1 MKNAFVFLCWLL
13 ASDAAA
19 QVVING
25 RITDGK
31 QPLAGAHIYALQ
43 DGAGSVSA
51 ADGNFVITTEKMPVR
66 LRISYLGFQTLDT
79 LIETNHLVYTLVLKA
94 DKLGLSQVVVSASRV
109 ETDRREATVAVQ
121 VLPAAQM
128 RQLQAP
134 ALTEGLPFGAGI
146 RTENNCQSC
155 GFTSVRLNGLPGAYT
170 QLLLDGRPVF
180 SALNGV
186 YGLDQLPTAM
196 IGRLEV
202 VRGGGSV
209 LYGGNA
215 IAGTVNLITR
225 EPVANGFSLWQQNG
239 LIGGKSLENNT
250 QFHLDLVSDDLRSG
264 VTFYGTRRYREW
276 YDHNADQISDLTLLN
291 GGNLGANG
299 FHRFNNRLQ
308 WKGHVYGMQEF
319 RRGGSDFD
327 LLPHQSTIAEQLEH
341 RVIGFRNELSWY
353 SADYRHRLQLYN
365 ASQFTRRNSYYG
377 GGGRVLAPGDS
388 LTEDDLLALNAYG
401 EANDRSLVS
410 GLNWQWNPS
419 DNLQVVSG
427 LEHWHNRITDAM
439 PGYRRLLDQEYR
451 VLGSFVQAEY
461 RLNKRLKVLGGLRFD
476 QVRLQGRYDLANDV
490 VLQDRVFPLLLPR
503 TSLLFNGNNHNR
515 VRLNWAQ
522 GYRAPQAFDE
532 DLHIALVGGSARFVR
547 LGNDLVP
554 ERSNSLSLAYEND
567 HPVDNTQQR
576 FSAEAFYTRLQNP
589 FLLLDAEVLPGGTQV
604 INKRNGSGATVF
616 GVNLT
621 QQLAFDGGA
630 TLELGFTWQQALLSE
645 AEVLWESTNGD
656 TVTSTNRMLRTP
668 DAYGYA
674 TFRQPLGKGWTLQS
688 SLLYTGPMWVPH
700 VLDAQTAY
708 TELKRTPHFVDAGV
722 FAEKS
727 WTLSKRMRLESSVGV
742 QNLFNSFQ
750 RDLDAGPNRDAAY
763 VYGPLRPRTLLL
775 SLRWVY

>member
-1 MKNAFVFLCWLL
+1 MKKWLL
-13 ASDAAA
+13 LFALLFSARVDA
-19 QVVING
+19 QISISG
-25 RITDGK
+25 RLTDGK
-31 QPLAGAHIYALQ
+31 HALVGAHIRAIQ
-43 DGAGSVSA
+43 GDAGTISA
-51 ADGNFVITTEKMPVR
+51 ADGSFTLATATLPVR

-79 LIETNHLVYTLVLKA
+79 LITTPTNRLQLVLQS
-94 DKLGLSQVVVSASRV
+94 DPLGLSQVVVSASRV
-109 ETDRREATVAVQ
+109 ETDRREATVPVQ

-134 ALTEGLPFGAGI
+134 ALTEGLSFGAGI

-239 LIGGKSLENNT
+239 LIGGRSLENNT
-250 QFHLDLVSDDLRSG
+250 QFHLDLVSNDLRSG
-264 VTFYGTRRYREW
+264 VTLYGTRRFRDW

-299 FHRFNNRLQ
+299 FHRFSKRLH

-327 LLPHQSTIAEQLEH
+327 LLPHQSAIAEQLEH
-341 RVIGFRNELSWY
+341 RVFGFRNELSWY
-353 SADYRHRLQLYN
+353 SADYRHRLQVYN

-388 LTEDDLLALNAYG
+388 LNDADLLALNAYG

-410 GLNWQWNPS
+410 GLNWQWNPN
-419 DNLQVVSG
+419 DQLQLVSG
-427 LEHWHNRITDAM
+427 LEHWYNRITDAM
-439 PGYRRLLDQEYR
+439 PGYSRLLDQEYR

-476 QVRLQGRYDLANDV
+476 QVRLQGCYDLASDV
-490 VLQDRVFPLLLPR
+490 VLQDRLFPLLLPR
-503 TSLLFNGNNHNR
+503 TSVLFNADDHNR
-515 VRLNWAQ
+515 FRLNWAQ

-567 HPVDNTQQR
+567 HPLGNIQQR
-576 FSAEAFYTRLQNP
+576 FGMEAFYTRLQNP

-621 QQLAFDGGA
+621 QQLALDGGA
-630 TLELGFTWQQALLSE
+630 TLEMGFTWQQALLSE
-645 AEVLWESTNGD
+645 AEVLWESSNGD
-656 TVTSTNRMLRTP
+656 SLTTTNRMLRTP

-674 TFRQPLGKGWTLQS
+674 TYRQPLGKGWTLQS
-688 SLLYTGPMWVPH
+688 SLLYTGRMWVPH
-700 VLDAQTAY
+700 VLDAETAY
-708 TELKRTPHFVDAGV
+708 TVLKRSEQFVDMGLFV
-722 FAEKS
+722 EKN
-727 WTLSKRMRLESSVGV
+727 WVVTKRMRLESSLGV

-750 RDLDAGPNRDAAY
+750 RDLDVGPERDAAY

-775 SLRWVY
+775 SFRWVY

>member
-1 MKNAFVFLCWLL
+1 MLWLFAL
-13 ASDAAA
+13 HA
-19 QVVING
+19 QAQMVVRG
-25 RITDGK
+25 RLTDG
-31 QPLAGAHIYALQ
+31 QLPLAGAHIRVMSE
-43 DGAGSVSA
+43 GAGSISTN
-51 ADGNFVITTEKMPVR
+51 DGSFSIGTTSLPVR
-66 LRISYLGFQTLDT
+66 LRISYLGFETLDT
-79 LIETNHLVYTLVLKA
+79 LLKTNEFIHQLVLKA

-109 ETDRREATVAVQ
+109 ETDRREATVPVQ
-121 VLPAAQM
+121 VLAAAQL

-155 GFTSVRLNGLPGAYT
+155 GFTAVRLNGLPGAYT

-239 LIGGKSLENNT
+239 LIGGRSLESNT

-264 VTFYGTRRYREW
+264 VTLYGTRRFRDW

-291 GGNLGANG
+291 GGNIGANG
-299 FHRFNNRLQ
+299 FHRFSKRLH

-327 LLPHQSTIAEQLEH
+327 LLPHQSAIAEQLEH
-341 RVIGFRNELSWY
+341 RVFGFRNELSWY
-353 SADYRHRLQLYN
+353 SADYRHRLQVYN

-388 LTEDDLLALNAYG
+388 LTEADLLALNAYG

-419 DNLQVVSG
+419 DRLQLVSG

-451 VLGSFVQAEY
+451 VWGSFVQAEY
-461 RLNKRLKVLGGLRFD
+461 RLSKRLKLLGGLRFD
-476 QVRLQGRYDLANDV
+476 QVRLQGRYDLATDV
-490 VLQDRVFPLLLPR
+490 VLQDRLFPLLLPR
-503 TSLLFNGNNHNR
+503 TSLLFNANDHNR
-515 VRLNWAQ
+515 IRLNWAQ

-554 ERSNSLSLAYEND
+554 ERSNSVSLAYEND
-567 HPVDNTQQR
+567 QPFGNTQQR
-576 FSAEAFYTRLQNP
+576 FGFEAFYTRLQNP

-604 INKRNGSGATVF
+604 INKRNGSGVTVF

-621 QQLAFDGGA
+621 QQLALDGGT

-645 AEVLWESTNGD
+645 AEVLWESASGD
-656 TVTSTNRMLRTP
+656 TLTTTNRMLRTP

-674 TFRQPLGKGWTLQS
+674 TYRQPLGKGWTLQS
-688 SLLYTGPMWVPH
+688 SLLYTGRMWVPH
-700 VLDAQTAY
+700 VLDAETAY
-708 TELKRTPHFVDAGV
+708 TELKRTPHFVDAGLFV
-722 FAEKS
+722 ERN
-727 WTLSKRMRLESSVGV
+727 WVLTKRMRLESSLGV
-742 QNLFNSFQ
+742 QNLLNSFQ

>member
-1 MKNAFVFLCWLL
+1 MKNLLVLWCLLL
-13 ASDAAA
+13 AHQGLA
-19 QVVING
+19 QVVLHG
-25 RITDGK
+25 RLSDGK
-31 QPLAGAHIYALQ
+31 QPLAGAHIQTQQAEL
-43 DGAGSVSA
+43 GTVSA
-51 ADGNFVITTEKMPVR
+51 YDGSFSLNVDQLPVQ
-66 LRISYLGFQTLDT
+66 LRISYLGFETLDT
-79 LIETNHLVYTLVLKA
+79 LVVSAKSTLQLVLRT
-94 DKLGLSQVVVSASRV
+94 DRLGLSQVVVSASRV
-109 ETDRREATVAVQ
+109 ETDRREATVPVQ
-121 VLPAAQM
+121 VLAAAQM

-155 GFTSVRLNGLPGAYT
+155 GFTAVRLNGLPGAYT

-225 EPVANGFSLWQQNG
+225 EPVANGFSLWQQNA
-239 LIGGKSLENNT
+239 LIGGRSLESNT

-264 VTFYGTRRYREW
+264 VTLYGTRRFRDW

-291 GGNLGANG
+291 GGNVGANG
-299 FHRFNNRLQ
+299 FHHFSKRLH
-308 WKGHVYGMQEF
+308 WKGHVYGLHEF

-327 LLPHQSTIAEQLEH
+327 LLPHQSAIAEQLEH
-341 RVIGFRNELSWY
+341 RVLGFRNELSWY
-353 SADYRHRLQLYN
+353 SADYRHRLQVYN

-388 LTEDDLLALNAYG
+388 LTEADLLALNAYG

-419 DNLQVVSG
+419 DQLQLVSG

-451 VLGSFVQAEY
+451 VWGSFVQAEY
-461 RLNKRLKVLGGLRFD
+461 RLSKRLKLLGGLRFD
-476 QVRLQGRYDLANDV
+476 QVRLQGRYDLATDV
-490 VLQDRVFPLLLPR
+490 VLQDRLFPLLLPR
-503 TSLLFNGNNHNR
+503 TSLLLNANDHNR
-515 VRLNWAQ
+515 IRLNWAQ

-554 ERSNSLSLAYEND
+554 ERSNSISLAYEND
-567 HPVDNTQQR
+567 HPIGNTQQR
-576 FSAEAFYTRLQNP
+576 FGFEAFYTRLQNP
-589 FLLLDAEVLPGGTQV
+589 FLLLDAEILPGGTQV

-621 QQLAFDGGA
+621 QQLALDGGA

-645 AEVLWESTNGD
+645 AEVLWESANGD
-656 TVTSTNRMLRTP
+656 SLTTTNRMLRTP

-674 TFRQPLGKGWTLQS
+674 TYRQPLGKGWTLQS
-688 SLLYTGPMWVPH
+688 SLLYTGRMWVPH
-700 VLDAQTAY
+700 VLDAETAF
-708 TELKRTPHFVDAGV
+708 TALKRSPTFVDAGFFV
-722 FAEKS
+722 ERN
-727 WTLSKRMRLESSVGV
+727 WVLTKRMRLESSLGV

-750 RDLDAGPNRDAAY
+750 RDLDTGPNRDAAY